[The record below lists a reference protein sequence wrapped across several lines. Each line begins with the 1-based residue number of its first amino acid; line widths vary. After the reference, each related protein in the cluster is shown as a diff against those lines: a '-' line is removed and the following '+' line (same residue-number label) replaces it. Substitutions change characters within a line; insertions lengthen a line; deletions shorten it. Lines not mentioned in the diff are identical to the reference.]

1 MIVNCAKVGRGM
13 RGDFGAHIGGP
24 HPFGWLLREGELLAV
39 QPPERLDPLLG
50 DAHAFSA
57 YPLIQRGDKSAK
69 AVRLLPQSS
78 AEQSANYRSS
88 HLRRVLT
95 GMLAHIASQ
104 AVPMLPGALAL

>member
-1 MIVNCAKVGRGM
+1 M

-57 YPLIQRGDKSAK
+57 YPPIQRGIESAPT
-69 AVRLLPQSS
+69 VRLLPQSG
-78 AEQSANYRSS
+78 AEQSANYSSS
-88 HLRRVLT
+88 HLRCIPA
-95 GMLAHIASQ
+95 GMLAHPTAQ
-104 AVPMLPGALAL
+104 ATTMVTGALAL